1 MTVNR
6 KKTKPPKGYDS
17 WFEYDLATG
26 PLKEAK
32 FHPGGV
38 PYVQAKTYYP
48 DFHKCIAGI
57 DYYFEAKGRFRDR
70 GEARKY
76 IDVRS
81 GLNPSERLVFIFQNA
96 ATPMPASRKRED
108 GTRLTMGQW
117 AEKNGFQFYTQHTLP
132 KRMPKAGFL

>member
-1 MTVNR
+1 MTAKR

-26 PLKEAK
+26 PLKSAE
-32 FHPGGV
+32 FHPSGV
-38 PYVQAKTYYP
+38 AYVQQKTYYP
-48 DFHKCIAGI
+48 DFHRKIAEV

-76 IDVRS
+76 VDVRK
-81 GLNPSERLVFIFQNA
+81 GLNESERLVFVFMDA
-96 ATPMPASRKRED
+96 GTPMPGSPRRTD

-117 AEKNGFQFYTQHTLP
+117 ADKNGFEHYTPHTLP
-132 KRMPKAGFL
+132 KRLRG